1 MNIYE
6 KLSQVQSKL
15 KVSKENFNAFGKYR
29 YRSCED
35 ILEGVKPLL
44 QEVGAILIL
53 SDSIE
58 LIGERYYVKAIAEI
72 TDMGV
77 QAGVR
82 DKIEVT
88 AFAREDIDKKGMDL
102 SQITGSVSSYA
113 RKYALNGLFCIDDTK
128 DSDATNTHGKDD
140 KQDIIQPKPPN
151 NPIPT
156 VGNYTV
162 NVPTKADEKAEQD
175 MNALKT
181 KPISEQ
187 KCGIVTKMIKDAKVD
202 TVQFLEHYKINLLAE
217 ITNEMLPGI
226 IKKLQ
231 TTIDA
236 PKAP

>member
-1 MNIYE
+1 MNIYD
-6 KLSQVQSKL
+6 KLLEVQSRL
-15 KVSKENFNAFGKYR
+15 KVSKDNMNTFGGYK

-44 QEVGAILIL
+44 KDWQATVTLTDEIILIG
-53 SDSIE
+53 D
-58 LIGERYYVKAIAEI
+58 RYYIKATASF
-72 TDMGV
+72 TDTNEGTSI
-77 QAGVR
+77 Q
-82 DKIEVT
+82 T
-88 AFAREDIDKKGMDL
+88 SAFAREDIQKKGMDL
-102 SQITGSVSSYA
+102 AQITGSVSSYA

-128 DSDATNTHGKDD
+128 DSDATNHHGKDD

-151 NPIPT
+151 NPVPT

-162 NVPTKADEKAEQD
+162 NVPTKADEKAEQE
-175 MNALKT
+175 MEALKT

-202 TVQFLEHYKINLLAE
+202 TVQFLERYKINLLAE

-236 PKAP
+236 PKGATK

>member
-1 MNIYE
+1 MNLYE
-6 KLSQVQSKL
+6 KLSQVQNKL
-15 KVSKENFNAFGKYR
+15 KVSKEHYNAFGKYR
-29 YRSCED
+29 YRNCED

-58 LIGERYYVKAIAEI
+58 LIGDRYYVKAIAEI

-82 DKIEVT
+82 DKIAVT

-140 KQDIIQPKPPN
+140 KQDIEQSPKN
-151 NPIPT
+151 NP
-156 VGNYTV
+156 
-162 NVPTKADEKAEQD
+162 VPTKADEKAEQD

-187 KCGIVTKMIKDAKVD
+187 KCGIITKMIKDAKVD
-202 TVQFLEHYKINLLAE
+202 TVQFLEHYKINSLAE

-236 PKAP
+236 PKGGE